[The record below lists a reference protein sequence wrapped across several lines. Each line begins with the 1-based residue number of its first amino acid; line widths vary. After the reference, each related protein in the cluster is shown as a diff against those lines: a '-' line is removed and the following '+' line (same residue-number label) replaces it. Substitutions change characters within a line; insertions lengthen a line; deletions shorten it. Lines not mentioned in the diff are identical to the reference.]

1 MDTKYLKKIG
11 LYLLS
16 SSLAIALIIYLVYHM
31 VNGFTTDLTTVAAE
45 IQSKKSVISA
55 NGYIFKNEHY
65 LYSDYGGTVGY
76 LVGDGEKVS
85 VGHPVAR
92 AFSESSGNSL
102 NSQLTDIE
110 NKLEILSESE
120 LPNGLAKKDTASVDK
135 KINSNY
141 HSILQNISEEK
152 YSHAMQSTDLLL
164 INMNR
169 RQIIIGERDNF
180 HAVSSSLE
188 AQKASLTSKLQGTSE
203 IVYSDEGGY
212 FFTDIDGYEEAFSIS
227 AVEKM
232 NVAAFY
238 ELIESSPKNVETVDG
253 KHPVGKISTGYKWYI
268 ALPITKNEANI
279 ITTGKTYVGVFP
291 YNYDTNLSLKAEK
304 ILVEASGDRAVAVFS
319 CGEMPS
325 DFSYLRSQS
334 VEIVISESR
343 GYRVPKSAVRFLDGF
358 QGVYTLYGSTVE
370 FKRIDIL
377 LEVEGHYIVN
387 VKDPS
392 PPVILS
398 VSENSQ
404 KGNEEEKEDEKY
416 WPPYGYLS
424 LHDRIIVSGKGLE
437 HGMVFY

>member
-16 SSLAIALIIYLVYHM
+16 ASLAIALIIYLVYHM

-65 LYSDYGGTVGY
+65 LYSTYGGTVGY

-85 VGHPVAR
+85 IGHPVAR
-92 AFSESSGNSL
+92 AFSASSGDSL
-102 NSQLTDIE
+102 NSQLTAIE
-110 NKLEILSESE
+110 NKLAILSESE
-120 LPNGLAKKDTASVDK
+120 LPNGLWKKDTESVDK

-141 HSILQNISEEK
+141 HLILQNISEEK
-152 YSHAMQSTDLLL
+152 YSHAMQSTDSLL

-169 RQIIIGERDNF
+169 RQIIIGERDDF
-180 HAVSSSLE
+180 LSVSSSLE
-188 AQKASLTSKLQGTSE
+188 AQKASLTSRLQGTSE
-203 IVYSDEGGY
+203 TVYSDEGGY
-212 FFTDIDGYEEAFSIS
+212 FFTDIDGYEDAFSI
-227 AVEKM
+227 AAIEKM
-232 NVAAFY
+232 NVASFY
-238 ELIESSPKNVETVDG
+238 ELIKSSPEIETQNG
-253 KHPVGKISTGYKWYI
+253 KYPVGKIATGYKWYI
-268 ALPITKNEANI
+268 ALPITKSEASI
-279 ITTGKTYVGVFP
+279 ISTGKTYVGVFP

-304 ILVEASGDRAVAVFS
+304 ILVDASEDRAVAVFS
-319 CGEMPS
+319 CGEMPN
-325 DFSYLRSQS
+325 DFSYLRSQN

-398 VSENSQ
+398 TSETSQ
-404 KGNEEEKEDEKY
+404 NGEEEETEDKKY